1 MFTEQRRIEIL
12 TYLREKKEVS
22 VADLAGKFDVSL
34 PTIRADLTFLEEN
47 NKLTRTHGGAILN
60 KKIGEYQ
67 TISEKKIINTDKKIL
82 IAKKAIEL
90 VEENDTIALDSGTTS
105 FALCKKLTSFK
116 NLTLIINDFAIANF
130 LSENSTF
137 KLIFVGGLIGRDI
150 NSTNGPKALSFLD
163 NINCDKAFL
172 ACESFDLEK
181 GFSTFD
187 ENQAAFK
194 KRLMETSKTKIML
207 LDSSKFDKVSSF
219 TFSKIEDFDYLIS
232 DKVSEDYKKK
242 IEKTTKI
249 I

>member
-12 TYLREKKEVS
+12 TYLREKKEAS
-22 VADLAGKFDVSL
+22 VADLAGKFNVSL

-67 TISEKKIINTDKKIL
+67 TISEKKIINTDKKIM

-172 ACESFDLEK
+172 ACESFDLKK

-232 DKVSEDYKKK
+232 DKVSENYREK
-242 IEKTTKI
+242 IIKTTKI

>member
-22 VADLAGKFDVSL
+22 VADLAGKFNVSL

-67 TISEKKIINTDKKIL
+67 TISEKKIINTDKKIM

-172 ACESFDLEK
+172 ACESFDLKK

-207 LDSSKFDKVSSF
+207 IDSSKFDKVSSF

-232 DKVSEDYKKK
+232 DKVSENYREK
-242 IEKTTKI
+242 IIKTTKI

>member
-22 VADLAGKFDVSL
+22 VADLAGKFNVSL

-67 TISEKKIINTDKKIL
+67 TISEKKIINTDKKIM

-172 ACESFDLEK
+172 ACESFDLKK

-187 ENQAAFK
+187 ENQASFK

-207 LDSSKFDKVSSF
+207 IDSSKFDKVSSF

-232 DKVSEDYKKK
+232 DKLSENYREK
-242 IEKTTKI
+242 IIKTTKI

>member
-1 MFTEQRRIEIL
+1 MAR
-12 TYLREKKEVS
+12 
-22 VADLAGKFDVSL
+22 KFDVSL

-67 TISEKKIINTDKKIL
+67 TISEKKIINTDKKIM

-172 ACESFDLEK
+172 ACESFDLKK

-207 LDSSKFDKVSSF
+207 LDSSKFDKISSF

-232 DKVSEDYKKK
+232 DKVSEDYRKK
-242 IEKTTKI
+242 IVKTTKI

>member
-22 VADLAGKFDVSL
+22 VADLAGKFNVSL

-67 TISEKKIINTDKKIL
+67 TISEKKIINTDKKIM

-172 ACESFDLEK
+172 ACESFDLKK

-232 DKVSEDYKKK
+232 DKLSENYREK
-242 IEKTTKI
+242 IIKTTKI

>member
-12 TYLREKKEVS
+12 TYLREKKEAS
-22 VADLAGKFDVSL
+22 VADLAGKFNVSL

-67 TISEKKIINTDKKIL
+67 TISEKKIINTDKKIM

-172 ACESFDLEK
+172 ACESFDLKK

-207 LDSSKFDKVSSF
+207 IDSSKFDKVSSF

-232 DKVSEDYKKK
+232 DKVSENYRKK
-242 IEKTTKI
+242 IVKTTKI

>member
-22 VADLAGKFDVSL
+22 VADLAGKFNVSL

-67 TISEKKIINTDKKIL
+67 TISEKKIINTDKKIM

-172 ACESFDLEK
+172 ACESFDLKK

-207 LDSSKFDKVSSF
+207 IDSSKFDKVSSF

-232 DKVSEDYKKK
+232 DKLSEDYRKK
-242 IEKTTKI
+242 IVKTTKI

>member
-12 TYLREKKEVS
+12 TYLREKKEAS
-22 VADLAGKFDVSL
+22 VADLAGKFNVSL

-67 TISEKKIINTDKKIL
+67 TISEKKIINTDKKMM

-172 ACESFDLEK
+172 ACESFDLKK

-232 DKVSEDYKKK
+232 DKVSEDYREK
-242 IEKTTKI
+242 IIKTTKI

>member
-12 TYLREKKEVS
+12 TYLREKKEAS
-22 VADLAGKFDVSL
+22 VADLAGKFNVSL

-67 TISEKKIINTDKKIL
+67 TISEKKIINTDKKMM

-105 FALCKKLTSFK
+105 FALCKKLTSFN

-172 ACESFDLEK
+172 ACESFDLKK

-232 DKVSEDYKKK
+232 DKVSEDYREK
-242 IEKTTKI
+242 IIKTTKI

>member
-12 TYLREKKEVS
+12 TYLREKKEAS
-22 VADLAGKFDVSL
+22 VADLAGKFNVSL

-60 KKIGEYQ
+60 KKIGEYK
-67 TISEKKIINTDKKIL
+67 TISEKKIINTDKKMM

-172 ACESFDLEK
+172 ACESFDLKK

-194 KRLMETSKTKIML
+194 KRLMDTSKTKIML

-232 DKVSEDYKKK
+232 DKVSENYREK
-242 IEKTTKI
+242 IIKTTKI

>member
-12 TYLREKKEVS
+12 TYLREKKEAS
-22 VADLAGKFDVSL
+22 VADLAGEFNVSL

-67 TISEKKIINTDKKIL
+67 TISEKKIINTDKKIM

-172 ACESFDLEK
+172 SCESFDLKK

-232 DKVSEDYKKK
+232 DKVSENYRQK
-242 IEKTTKI
+242 IIKTTKI

>member
-116 NLTLIINDFAIANF
+116 NLTLIINDFSIANF

-172 ACESFDLEK
+172 ACESFDLKK

-232 DKVSEDYKKK
+232 DKVSEDYRKK
-242 IEKTTKI
+242 IVKTTKI

>member
-12 TYLREKKEVS
+12 TYLREKKEAS
-22 VADLAGKFDVSL
+22 VADLAVKFNVSL

-67 TISEKKIINTDKKIL
+67 TISEKKIINTDKKMM
-82 IAKKAIEL
+82 IAKKAIKL

-172 ACESFDLEK
+172 ACESFDLKK

-232 DKVSEDYKKK
+232 DKVSEDYREK
-242 IEKTTKI
+242 IIKTTKI

>member
-12 TYLREKKEVS
+12 TYLREKKEAS
-22 VADLAGKFDVSL
+22 VADLAREFNVSL

-116 NLTLIINDFAIANF
+116 NLTLIINDFSIANF

-172 ACESFDLEK
+172 ACESFDLKK

-232 DKVSEDYKKK
+232 DKVSEDYRKK
-242 IEKTTKI
+242 IVKTTKI

>member
-12 TYLREKKEVS
+12 TYLREKKEAS
-22 VADLAGKFDVSL
+22 VADLAGKFNVSL

-60 KKIGEYQ
+60 KKIGEYK
-67 TISEKKIINTDKKIL
+67 TISEKKIINTDKKIM

-172 ACESFDLEK
+172 ACESFDLKK

-232 DKVSEDYKKK
+232 DKVSEDYREK
-242 IEKTTKI
+242 IIKTTKI

>member
-12 TYLREKKEVS
+12 TYLRKEKEVS
-22 VADLAGKFDVSL
+22 VGELAEKFNVSL
-34 PTIRADLTFLEEN
+34 PTIRADLSYLEEN

-67 TISEKKIINTDKKIL
+67 TISEKKIVNTEKKKI
-82 IAKKAIEL
+82 IAKKAIRL
-90 VEENDTIALDSGTTS
+90 VEENDTIAVDSGTTN
-105 FALCKKLTSFK
+105 FAFCKELAKFR

-150 NSTNGPKALSFLD
+150 NSTNGPKALGFLE
-163 NINCDKAFL
+163 NINCDKAFI
-172 ACESFDLEK
+172 ACESLDIKK

-187 ENQAAFK
+187 ENQAAYK
-194 KRLMETSKTKIML
+194 KKLMETSNIKIML
-207 LDSSKFDKVSSF
+207 IDSSKFDRVSSF
-219 TFSKIEDFDYLIS
+219 TFAKIEDFNYLIS
-232 DKVSEDYKKK
+232 DSLNENYRKK
-242 IEKTTKI
+242 IIKTTKI

>member
-22 VADLAGKFDVSL
+22 VADLAGKFNVSL

-67 TISEKKIINTDKKIL
+67 TISEKKIINTDKKIM

-172 ACESFDLEK
+172 ACESFDLKK

-207 LDSSKFDKVSSF
+207 IDSSKFDKVSSF

-232 DKVSEDYKKK
+232 DKVSEDYRKK
-242 IEKTTKI
+242 IVKTTKI

>member
-172 ACESFDLEK
+172 ACESFDLKK

-207 LDSSKFDKVSSF
+207 IDSSKFDKVSSF
-219 TFSKIEDFDYLIS
+219 TFSKIEDFD
-232 DKVSEDYKKK
+232 
-242 IEKTTKI
+242 
-249 I
+249 

>member
-12 TYLREKKEVS
+12 TYLREKKEAS
-22 VADLAGKFDVSL
+22 VADLAREFNVSL

-67 TISEKKIINTDKKIL
+67 TISEKKIINTDKKIM

-172 ACESFDLEK
+172 ACESFDLKK

-219 TFSKIEDFDYLIS
+219 TFSKIEDFDYLIC
-232 DKVSEDYKKK
+232 DKVSENYREK
-242 IEKTTKI
+242 IIKTTKI

>member
-12 TYLREKKEVS
+12 TYLREKKEAS
-22 VADLAGKFDVSL
+22 VADLAGKFNVSL

-60 KKIGEYQ
+60 KKIGEYK
-67 TISEKKIINTDKKIL
+67 TISEKKIINTDKKIM

-172 ACESFDLEK
+172 ACESFDLKK

-194 KRLMETSKTKIML
+194 KRLMDTSKTKIML

-232 DKVSEDYKKK
+232 DKVSEDYRKK
-242 IEKTTKI
+242 IVKTTKI

>member
-12 TYLREKKEVS
+12 TYLREKKEAS
-22 VADLAGKFDVSL
+22 VADLAGKFNVSL

-67 TISEKKIINTDKKIL
+67 TISEKKIINTDKKIM

-172 ACESFDLEK
+172 ACESFDLKK

-232 DKVSEDYKKK
+232 DKVSEDYREK
-242 IEKTTKI
+242 IIKTTKI

>member
-12 TYLREKKEVS
+12 TYLREKKEAS
-22 VADLAGKFDVSL
+22 VADLAREFNVSL

-67 TISEKKIINTDKKIL
+67 TISEKKIINTDKKIM

-137 KLIFVGGLIGRDI
+137 KLIFIGGLIGRDI

-163 NINCDKAFL
+163 NINCDKAFIS
-172 ACESFDLEK
+172 CESFDLKK

-219 TFSKIEDFDYLIS
+219 TFSEIEDFDYLIS
-232 DKVSEDYKKK
+232 DKVSENYRKK
-242 IEKTTKI
+242 IVKTTKI

>member
-22 VADLAGKFDVSL
+22 VADLAGKFNVSL

-67 TISEKKIINTDKKIL
+67 TISEKKIINTDKKIM

-172 ACESFDLEK
+172 ACESFDLKK

-187 ENQAAFK
+187 ENQASFK

-207 LDSSKFDKVSSF
+207 IDSSKFDKVSSF

-232 DKVSEDYKKK
+232 DKLSEDYKKK
-242 IEKTTKI
+242 IVKTTKI

>member
-12 TYLREKKEVS
+12 TYLREKKEAS
-22 VADLAGKFDVSL
+22 VADLAGKFNVSL

-60 KKIGEYQ
+60 KKIGEYK
-67 TISEKKIINTDKKIL
+67 TISEKKIINTDKKIM

-172 ACESFDLEK
+172 ACESFDLKK

-194 KRLMETSKTKIML
+194 KRLMNTSKTKIML

-232 DKVSEDYKKK
+232 DKVSEDYREK
-242 IEKTTKI
+242 IIKTTKI